1 MTRPKPISQNEF
13 QSQYGILD
21 VVDSSGIYTT
31 DKGYRVKVVPEYTS
45 REVANT
51 RAADGTFGR
60 TVGFIK
66 PGDWLIIEKVK

>member
-1 MTRPKPISQNEF
+1 MTKPKPISQNEF
-13 QSQYGILD
+13 QGQYGLLD
-21 VVDSSGIYTT
+21 VSDSSGVYIT

-45 REVANT
+45 REMNI

-60 TVGFIK
+60 TAGFIK